1 MKMIVLGEEK
11 GKIILVSKKG
21 EGDSAI
27 MHIGS
32 YLTVEEPIKDNQV
45 RKFILRVEESSQEN
59 SFNISPVLVDMDLKP
74 LTQDQKVKNLVKATR
89 IAETPERMDG
99 FSSTIK
105 PLLEARVSNQE
116 EINLAIGSSYGVK
129 IFPATAFARN
139 CQILKDENGTAISVN
154 IPDDAF
160 FYQMLIT
167 GPTGSGKTVSM
178 KYLAQYFVENF
189 KDNKGKP
196 GAVLAINI
204 KEEDFLYMD
213 KPSKNYNKEVEK
225 EWEDLKLTPR
235 GLTSF
240 HIYYPGKEIPNYSDK
255 VDRKKCEGITL
266 STQNLDPNDISGL
279 ISNLTQL
286 GSEQLPNIFRYWQ
299 EKKMEDGDTMKDF
312 INYFDDPAKNR
323 QFPTLTS
330 NGAEY
335 QFPMH
340 SSTYRNIVS
349 ALQHSSEYF
358 DVENAKE
365 INAEDILERRKMSV
379 IDVSNKNGVAF
390 GAVLLR
396 NILNKIYDAKS
407 KGNDI
412 PILIIIDEVHEFYS
426 NSRSQE
432 ALSTLDAIARK
443 GRSLQIG
450 VIFASQNPEDIPSGI
465 SKVVNSQINFKGIG
479 NKLDI
484 KSQYFDPE
492 GLKSGYAISRIF
504 GLSQVKLIKF
514 PLSCGGVYVN
524 ER

>member
-1 MKMIVLGEEK
+1 MKMIVLGEEN
-11 GKIILVSKKG
+11 GKIVLVSKKG

-32 YLTVEEPIKDNQV
+32 YLTVEEPTKENLV
-45 RKFILRVEESSQEN
+45 KKFILRVEESYQQN
-59 SFNISPVLVDMDLKP
+59 SFNISPMLVDMNLKP

-89 IAETPERMDG
+89 ITESPERMDG
-99 FSSTIK
+99 FSSSIK
-105 PLLEARVSNQE
+105 PLMEARVSNQE
-116 EINLAIGSSYGVK
+116 EINLAIGSASGVK
-129 IFPATAFARN
+129 IFPATAFARSS
-139 CQILKDENGTAISVN
+139 QILKDENGTAISAN

-189 KDNKGKP
+189 KDSNGKP
-196 GAVLAINI
+196 GAVLAVNK

-213 KPSKNYNKEVEK
+213 KPSKDYNKEIEQ
-225 EWEDLKLTPR
+225 EWKDLKLTPK

-240 HIYYPGKEIPNYSDK
+240 HIYYPGKSIPNYSNK
-255 VDRKKCEGITL
+255 VDRNRCEGITL
-266 STQNLDPNDISGL
+266 TTKKLDPNDISGL

-299 EKKMEDGDTMKDF
+299 DSGKNGDTMKDF
-312 INYFDDPAKNR
+312 INYFIDSGRTREFMIK
-323 QFPTLTS
+323 TS
-330 NGAEY
+330 NGSEY
-335 QFPMH
+335 LFQMH
-340 SSTYRNIVS
+340 PGTYNNIVNS
-349 ALQHSSEYF
+349 LQRASVYF

-365 INAEDILERRKMSV
+365 IDAEDILERRKMSV
-379 IDVSNKNGVAF
+379 IDVSDKNMIEF

-396 NILNKIYDAKS
+396 NILDKIYEAKS
-407 KGNDI
+407 KGNDV
-412 PILIIIDEVHEFYS
+412 PVLLIIDEVHDFYS
-426 NSRSQE
+426 NNRSRE
-432 ALSTLDAIARK
+432 ALGTLDAIARK
-443 GRSLQIG
+443 GRSLKIG

-479 NKLDI
+479 SKLDI

-492 GLKSGYAISRIF
+492 GLKSGYAVSKIF

-514 PLSCGGVYVN
+514 PMSPGGVYID

>member
-11 GKIILVSKKG
+11 GKIILVSKKD

-45 RKFILRVEESSQEN
+45 RKFILRIEESSQEN

-89 IAETPERMDG
+89 IAETPERTDG

-139 CQILKDENGTAISVN
+139 CQILKDEHGIAISAN

-225 EWEDLKLTPR
+225 EWEDLKLTPK

-240 HIYYPGKEIPNYSDK
+240 HIYYPGKDIPNYSDK
-255 VDRKKCEGITL
+255 VDRNRCEGITL
-266 STQNLDPNDISGL
+266 STKHLDPDDISGL

-299 EKKMEDGDTMKDF
+299 DSGQNGDTMKDF
-312 INYFDDPAKNR
+312 IEYFNDPNKNKL
-323 QFPTLTS
+323 FTIKTS
-330 NGAEY
+330 DGSEY
-335 QFPMH
+335 PFSMH
-340 SSTYRNIVS
+340 SGTYKSIVN
-349 ALQHSSEYF
+349 ALQGSSQFF
-358 DVENAKE
+358 DVANAKE

-379 IDVSNKNGVAF
+379 IDVSNKNGIAF

-396 NILNKIYDAKS
+396 NILDKIYVAKS
-407 KGNDI
+407 KGNDV
-412 PILIIIDEVHEFYS
+412 PVLIIIDEVHEFYS
-426 NSRSQE
+426 NYRSKE
-432 ALSTLDAIARK
+432 ALGTLDAIARK
-443 GRSLQIG
+443 GRSLKIG

-479 NKLDI
+479 SKLDI

-514 PLSCGGVYVN
+514 PLSCGGVYIN